1 MQLFSR
7 LRHLMTRHRQD
18 RQKPARRQAP
28 AYRLRVEALED
39 RWLPS
44 TLTVTN
50 GLDSG
55 PGSLRGEIAAASSG
69 DEIVFAN
76 SVHAITL
83 ISGEL
88 VVKKS
93 LDIQGPGT
101 ANLVISG
108 NNASRVFDISGST
121 TNVELRDLTIANG
134 LASGVTVTGLLGPAT
149 LGGGILD
156 NQARLLLSNVTV
168 TNCHA
173 TGFIGGG
180 GGVASIS
187 GATLV
192 VDDGTFTG
200 NGVNGTSVDSP
211 GGAILSDAGC
221 TLSVA
226 HSSFTGNRAIDGGAI
241 GVWGGSHADIS
252 TSSFSNNQCGSDA
265 GSGTPADNGG
275 AIFAD
280 HESVVAAFA
289 GSTLDVSHCDFT
301 NNTAHGADGAA
312 GSAGGQGAGGAIG
325 IGGVGTVANISYDD
339 FMGNQAIGGSGGAG
353 GAGAD
358 GGNGGPGSGG
368 ALSMADATLNLAHCR
383 FSDNAATGGVG
394 GTGGAGGNGGNGG
407 TGRGGAYV
415 HTVTFGAAT
424 PVSNVSDVLM
434 MDNLALG
441 GAGGAGVSGGNG
453 GNGQGGAIRALL
465 GTIDLVY
472 CQLVGNDA
480 IGGVGGAASA
490 GVGGSGGSGM
500 GGAFLT
506 AFGVTADLSNCRL
519 LSNLAEGGASAG
531 GGSGGNALGG
541 GIFNGG
547 ASPFGTPSLTLE
559 GCQVMHNQADGGAGG
574 VGIGGGV
581 FNLGTFSFDAQ
592 TLIKN
597 NDASTSNDDIF
608 P

>member
-7 LRHLMTRHRQD
+7 LRHLMTRHRQNG
-18 RQKPARRQAP
+18 QKPARRRAP
-28 AYRLRVEALED
+28 VSRLRVEALED

-44 TLTVTN
+44 TLTVTSS
-50 GLDSG
+50 LDSG
-55 PGSLRGEIAAASSG
+55 AGSLRAEIAAASSG
-69 DEIVFAN
+69 DEIVFDN

-83 ISGEL
+83 KSEL
-88 VVKKS
+88 AVKKS
-93 LDIQGPGT
+93 LDIQGPGN

-108 NNASRVFDISGST
+108 NNASRVFDISGSS
-121 TNVELRDLTIANG
+121 TNVELHDLTIADG
-134 LASGVTVTGLLGPAT
+134 VAKGVTVTGTLGPAT

-156 NQARLLLSNVTV
+156 NQAHLLLSNVTV
-168 TNCHA
+168 ADCHA
-173 TGFIGGG
+173 SGFIGGG

-192 VDDGTFTG
+192 VEDGTFTS

-211 GGAILSDAGC
+211 GGAILSDAGS
-221 TLSVA
+221 TLSVE

-241 GVWGGSHADIS
+241 GVWGGSQADIS
-252 TSSFSNNQCGSDA
+252 TTSFANNQCGSDV

-275 AIFAD
+275 AIFAVN
-280 HESVVAAFA
+280 ESVVSTLA

-301 NNTAHGADGAA
+301 NNTAHGADGGA
-312 GSAGGQGAGGAIG
+312 GLAGGQGAGGAIG
-325 IGGVGTVANISYDD
+325 VGGVGTVANISHDD
-339 FMGNQAIGGSGGAG
+339 FTGNQAVGGSGGAG
-353 GAGAD
+353 ATAAD

-368 ALSMADATLNLAHCR
+368 ALSMADATLNLAHCQ
-383 FSDNAATGGVG
+383 FSDNSATGGVG
-394 GTGGAGGNGGNGG
+394 GKGGTGGSGGNGG

-434 MDNLALG
+434 MDNLAMG
-441 GAGGAGVSGGNG
+441 GAGGAGVNGGNG

-465 GTIDLVY
+465 GTIDLVH
-472 CQLVGNDA
+472 CQLIGNDA
-480 IGGVGGAASA
+480 IGGVGGTASTGA
-490 GVGGSGGSGM
+490 GGSGGNGM

-506 AFGVTADLSNCRL
+506 AFGVTADLSNCQL
-519 LSNLAEGGASAG
+519 LSNLAEGGAGAA
-531 GGSGGNALGG
+531 GGSGGNGQGG

-547 ASPFGTPSLTLE
+547 KSPFGTPSLTLE
-559 GCQVMHNQADGGAGG
+559 GCQVMLNEAEGGAGG

-581 FNLGTFSFDAQ
+581 FNVGTFSFDAQ

-597 NDASTSNDDIF
+597 NEASTSNDDIF